1 MRQYGIRQ
9 QVAGL
14 TFIPLLVLAI
24 SMGAYFLYD
33 RFQDMDKDLLDQ
45 GELIAHQLAASSE
58 YGVFS
63 NNQAFLQ
70 NIAGGALQQADVR
83 GVAVLTPT
91 SEILASAGEFSL
103 HLKSEIVGKML
114 ITDERF
120 IQQAFASFEKADHA
134 IILQPPANSSL
145 QSLWLYHAIIPAQIA
160 LDEGSA
166 GITEKP
172 VGAVILEISRSRH
185 EGHKTRMFWT
195 TLSVIALFLA
205 LACYLVFLAS
215 RSIIDPVHRLSK
227 AVQEIGEGKLDT
239 RVSLATHVRELA
251 TLAQGL
257 NESTSRL
264 QQERANLQHRV
275 DEATQAL
282 REKKE
287 EAERA
292 SQGKSHFLAV
302 ASHDLRQ
309 PLHALG
315 LYVAELQRRVSGTN
329 QQHLVE
335 QVEHSIGTLSALL
348 NALLDISK
356 LDAGVVIPQIQP
368 CNMAILLERI
378 AADYRVLAEQKNISL
393 IVRPFHG
400 YISSDPQLLERILMN
415 LVSNAI
421 RYTGQNGC
429 VLIACRKRGTYLRI
443 EVRDNGA
450 GISETDQANVFREF
464 YQISQPRV
472 NTKELGASKG
482 LGLGLSI
489 VDRLAKLL
497 GHRIELRS
505 KPGEG
510 SIFALEV
517 QIAGST
523 FKQQA
528 SIQTPLDND
537 NLGYEKEKPFLLGK
551 RLLVVDDDMAVLSST
566 ASLLRSW
573 GCIVSQV
580 GSFAQVEQLLCD
592 GATWDFVVS
601 DYQLGSQENG
611 IDVIA
616 LARQHLNKQ
625 IPGILISG
633 DTSQVVLDIISASGL
648 HLLQKPVKAGK
659 LRSLIV
665 YLLEHS
671 QDSVN
676 EEQVGEPPK
685 F

>member
-1 MRQYGIRQ
+1 MKQYGIRQ

-14 TFIPLLVLAI
+14 TFIPLLVMAI
-24 SMGAYFLYD
+24 SMGAYFLHS
-33 RFQDMDKDLLDQ
+33 RFSDMDRELLDQ
-45 GELIAHQLAASSE
+45 GELVAHQLAGSSE

-70 NIAGGALQQADVR
+70 NIAHGVLQQADVR

-91 SEILASAGEFSL
+91 SEVLASAGEFSL
-103 HLKSEIVGKML
+103 PLKSEIVGKML

-120 IQQAFASFEKADHA
+120 IQQVFASFEKADHA
-134 IILQPPANSSL
+134 IILHPPAYSNLNSI
-145 QSLWLYHAIIPAQIA
+145 WLYHAIIPTQVA
-160 LDEGSA
+160 LDESSYKA
-166 GITEKP
+166 TEKP
-172 VGAVILEISRSRH
+172 VGAIILEISKARH
-185 EGHKTRMFWT
+185 EGHKTRMLWM
-195 TLSVIALFLA
+195 TLSAIALFLA

-215 RSIIDPVHRLSK
+215 RSIIDPVHKLSK

-257 NESTSRL
+257 NESATHL

-287 EAERA
+287 EAER
-292 SQGKSHFLAV
+292 SSEGKSHFLAV

-315 LYVAELQRRVSGTN
+315 LYVAELHRRVSGTD

-335 QVEHSIGTLSALL
+335 QVEHSIETLSALL

-368 CNMAILLERI
+368 CNMAIILERI
-378 AADYRVLAEQKNISL
+378 AADYRVLANQKNIRL
-393 IVRPFHG
+393 IVRPFCG

-421 RYTGQNGC
+421 RYTRQNGC
-429 VLIACRKRGTYLRI
+429 ILVACRRRGTHLRI
-443 EVRDNGA
+443 EVRDNGI
-450 GISETDQANVFREF
+450 GIPEADQANIFREF
-464 YQISQPRV
+464 YQISQSQLDA
-472 NTKELGASKG
+472 NKG

-489 VDRLAKLL
+489 VERLLKLL

-505 KPGEG
+505 KPGNG

-517 QIAGST
+517 QIADDTS
-523 FKQQA
+523 QQQ
-528 SIQTPLDND
+528 SITQAPLKDSVH
-537 NLGYEKEKPFLLGK
+537 EKENLPLFGK

-573 GCIVSQV
+573 GCIVSQAN
-580 GSFAQVEQLLCD
+580 SFMQAEQFLRE
-592 GATWDFVVS
+592 GAAWDFIAT
-601 DYQLGSQENG
+601 DYQLGNKENG
-611 IDVIA
+611 IDIISMV
-616 LARQHLNKQ
+616 RQHHNKQ
-625 IPGILISG
+625 VPGILISG
-633 DTSQVVLDIISASGL
+633 DTSPAVLNMASASNL
-648 HLLQKPVKAGK
+648 YLLQKPVKPGK
-659 LRSLIV
+659 LRSLIMH
-665 YLLEHS
+665 LLE
-671 QDSVN
+671 
-676 EEQVGEPPK
+676 PR
-685 F
+685 

>member
-1 MRQYGIRQ
+1 MKQYGIRQ
-9 QVAGL
+9 QVAWL
-14 TFIPLLVLAI
+14 TFVPLFIMAI
-24 SMGAYFLYD
+24 SMETYFLHD
-33 RFQDMDKDLLDQ
+33 RFLDMDKELLDQ

-83 GVAVLTPT
+83 GVAVLNPT
-91 SEILASAGEFSL
+91 AEILASAGEFSL
-103 HLKSEIVGKML
+103 PLKSEIIGKIL
-114 ITDERF
+114 ATNERF
-120 IQQAFASFEKADHA
+120 NQQAFVSFEKADHA

-145 QSLWLYHAIIPAQIA
+145 QNMWLYHAIIPAQIA

-166 GITEKP
+166 EITEKP
-172 VGAVILEISRSRH
+172 VGAVIVEISRIRH
-185 EGHKTRMFWT
+185 EGHKARMLWV
-195 TLSVIALFLA
+195 TLSASALFLA
-205 LACYLVFLAS
+205 LAFYLVHLAS
-215 RSIIDPVHRLSK
+215 RSIIDPIRKLSK

-239 RVSLATHVRELA
+239 RVSLTTHVRELA

-275 DEATQAL
+275 DEATQTL

-335 QVEHSIGTLSALL
+335 QVEHSIETLSALL

-368 CNMAILLERI
+368 CNMAIVLERI

-429 VLIACRKRGTYLRI
+429 VLIACRKSGTHLRI
-443 EVRDNGA
+443 EVRDNGV

-464 YQISQPRV
+464 YQISQPRA
-472 NTKELGASKG
+472 NAKELGASKG

-497 GHRIELRS
+497 EHRIELRS

-517 QIAGST
+517 QIADST

-528 SIQTPLDND
+528 SIQTPLD

-551 RLLVVDDDMAVLSST
+551 RLLVVDDDIAVLSST

-601 DYQLGSQENG
+601 DYQLGSKENG
-611 IDVIA
+611 IDVIT

-633 DTSQVVLDIISASGL
+633 DTSQVVLDIISASGF

-665 YLLEHS
+665 YLLAVVS
-671 QDSVN
+671 
-676 EEQVGEPPK
+676 GLIK
-685 F
+685 